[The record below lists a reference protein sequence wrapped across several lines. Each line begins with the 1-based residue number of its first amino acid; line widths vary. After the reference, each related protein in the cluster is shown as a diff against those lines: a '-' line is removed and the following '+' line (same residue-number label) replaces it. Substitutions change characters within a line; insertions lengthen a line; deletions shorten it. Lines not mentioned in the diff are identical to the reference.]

1 MSQILPAAKPGITTG
16 GSTFPVGAPLASKER
31 FQDFL
36 KSYVHEKSPSSDC
49 AALSRKNTPRVQSEK
64 NVQTN
69 RGSEVGKDQP
79 VSTENREVSRS
90 LKLLSA
96 ATKVSAQPVRSNS
109 LSEKSSKIPNPV
121 NIARRGSELSAR
133 KVSTDASFVEASE
146 VSSSVLQNDVVDEP
160 VTTEEPDLGQ
170 HAEQF
175 AQCASDLEGDN
186 GQSSMS
192 DLSLGVASFDG
203 ASKSAIDQ
211 GEVKE
216 DPAVSET
223 ESVNVAAPTSAE
235 NIHVLQA
242 PNAEASESFLKLPS
256 SELQNSGS
264 EHTSVSSATRDEG
277 SSSSLNGPVITHQ
290 ATDQRLN
297 TQIDIFLEHDGKIRM
312 SVAED
317 KGGERHIHI
326 LAENSEALR
335 SLSINKESLLS
346 SLNQNLVSASA
357 DQPVISTEVSFGL
370 LGSFSQ
376 DYPTNSGWDEGQQR
390 PFTACGSSET
400 SSENLSENASVS
412 PRKFLRGVVDL
423 TA

>member
-1 MSQILPAAKPGITTG
+1 ME
-16 GSTFPVGAPLASKER
+16 AP
-31 FQDFL
+31 
-36 KSYVHEKSPSSDC
+36 
-49 AALSRKNTPRVQSEK
+49 
-64 NVQTN
+64 
-69 RGSEVGKDQP
+69 
-79 VSTENREVSRS
+79 
-90 LKLLSA
+90 
-96 ATKVSAQPVRSNS
+96 
-109 LSEKSSKIPNPV
+109 
-121 NIARRGSELSAR
+121 
-133 KVSTDASFVEASE
+133 E
-146 VSSSVLQNDVVDEP
+146 VSSSVLQNDVVDEH

-175 AQCASDLEGDN
+175 AQCASDLEDDN
-186 GQSSMS
+186 GQSLMS

-203 ASKSAIDQ
+203 ALKSTIDPL
-211 GEVKE
+211 EVKE
-216 DPAVSET
+216 DRTVSET
-223 ESVNVAAPTSAE
+223 ESVNVASPTSAE

-242 PNAEASESFLKLPS
+242 SNAEASGSRLELPS
-256 SELQNSGS
+256 PQLQNSGS
-264 EHTSVSSATRDEG
+264 EHTSVSSPTRDEAG
-277 SSSSLNGPVITHQ
+277 PSSLNGPVITHQ

-335 SLSINKESLLS
+335 SLSTNKESLLS
-346 SLNQNLVSASA
+346 SLNQNLVSLSA

-376 DYPTNSGWDEGQQR
+376 DYPTNSGREESQQR

-400 SSENLSENASVS
+400 SSEDLSENASVS

>member
-1 MSQILPAAKPGITTG
+1 ME
-16 GSTFPVGAPLASKER
+16 APEM
-31 FQDFL
+31 
-36 KSYVHEKSPSSDC
+36 
-49 AALSRKNTPRVQSEK
+49 
-64 NVQTN
+64 
-69 RGSEVGKDQP
+69 
-79 VSTENREVSRS
+79 
-90 LKLLSA
+90 
-96 ATKVSAQPVRSNS
+96 
-109 LSEKSSKIPNPV
+109 
-121 NIARRGSELSAR
+121 
-133 KVSTDASFVEASE
+133 
-146 VSSSVLQNDVVDEP
+146 SSSVLQNDVVDEH
-160 VTTEEPDLGQ
+160 VTTEEPDPGQ

-175 AQCASDLEGDN
+175 AQCASDLEDDN
-186 GQSSMS
+186 GQSLMS

-203 ASKSAIDQ
+203 ASKSTIDPL
-211 GEVKE
+211 EVKE
-216 DPAVSET
+216 DRTVSET
-223 ESVNVAAPTSAE
+223 VASPTSAE
-235 NIHVLQA
+235 NIHVLQGA
-242 PNAEASESFLKLPS
+242 NTEASGSRLELPS

-264 EHTSVSSATRDEG
+264 EHTSVSSTTRDEAG
-277 SSSSLNGPVITHQ
+277 PSSLNGPVITHQ

-297 TQIDIFLEHDGKIRM
+297 TQIDIFLKHDGKIRM

-335 SLSINKESLLS
+335 SLSTNKESLLS

-376 DYPTNSGWDEGQQR
+376 DYPTNSGRDEGQQR

>member
-1 MSQILPAAKPGITTG
+1 ME
-16 GSTFPVGAPLASKER
+16 AP
-31 FQDFL
+31 
-36 KSYVHEKSPSSDC
+36 
-49 AALSRKNTPRVQSEK
+49 
-64 NVQTN
+64 
-69 RGSEVGKDQP
+69 
-79 VSTENREVSRS
+79 
-90 LKLLSA
+90 
-96 ATKVSAQPVRSNS
+96 
-109 LSEKSSKIPNPV
+109 
-121 NIARRGSELSAR
+121 
-133 KVSTDASFVEASE
+133 E

-175 AQCASDLEGDN
+175 AQCASDLEDDN
-186 GQSSMS
+186 GQSLMS

-203 ASKSAIDQ
+203 ASKSTIDPL
-211 GEVKE
+211 EVKE
-216 DPAVSET
+216 DRTVSET
-223 ESVNVAAPTSAE
+223 VASPTSAE
-235 NIHVLQA
+235 NIHVLQGA
-242 PNAEASESFLKLPS
+242 NTEASGSRLELPS

-264 EHTSVSSATRDEG
+264 EHTSVSSSTRDEAG
-277 SSSSLNGPVITHQ
+277 PSSLNGPVITHQ

-335 SLSINKESLLS
+335 SLSTNKESLLS
-346 SLNQNLVSASA
+346 SLNQNLVPVSA

-376 DYPTNSGWDEGQQR
+376 DYPTNSGRDEGQQR

-400 SSENLSENASVS
+400 SSEDLSENASVS

>member
-1 MSQILPAAKPGITTG
+1 MSQILSAAKPGITTG
-16 GSTFPVGAPLASKER
+16 GSTFPVGAPLASEER

-36 KSYVHEKSPSSDC
+36 KSYVHEKTPSSDC
-49 AALSRKNTPRVQSEK
+49 AALSRKNTPRLQSEK
-64 NVQTN
+64 NVQIN
-69 RGSEVGKDQP
+69 RGSEVAKDQP
-79 VSTENREVSRS
+79 VSIENREVSRS
-90 LKLLSA
+90 LKPLSS

-109 LSEKSSKIPNPV
+109 VPEKSSKISNPV
-121 NIARRGSELSAR
+121 NIARRGSELSAH
-133 KVSTDASFVEASE
+133 KVSTDASFMEAPE

-203 ASKSAIDQ
+203 ASKSAVDQ
-211 GEVKE
+211 CEVKE

-223 ESVNVAAPTSAE
+223 ESVSVAAPTSAE
-235 NIHVLQA
+235 NIHVLQV
-242 PNAEASESFLKLPS
+242 PNVEASESLLELPS

-290 ATDQRLN
+290 ATYQRLN

-326 LAENSEALR
+326 LAENSEALH
-335 SLSINKESLLS
+335 SLSTNKESLLS
-346 SLNQNLVSASA
+346 SLSQNLVSLSA

-376 DYPTNSGWDEGQQR
+376 DYPTNSGRDEGQQR

>member
-1 MSQILPAAKPGITTG
+1 ME
-16 GSTFPVGAPLASKER
+16 APK
-31 FQDFL
+31 
-36 KSYVHEKSPSSDC
+36 
-49 AALSRKNTPRVQSEK
+49 
-64 NVQTN
+64 
-69 RGSEVGKDQP
+69 
-79 VSTENREVSRS
+79 
-90 LKLLSA
+90 
-96 ATKVSAQPVRSNS
+96 
-109 LSEKSSKIPNPV
+109 
-121 NIARRGSELSAR
+121 
-133 KVSTDASFVEASE
+133 
-146 VSSSVLQNDVVDEP
+146 VSSSVLQNNVIDEP

-175 AQCASDLEGDN
+175 AQCVSDLEPDN

-192 DLSLGVASFDG
+192 DLSLGIASFDG
-203 ASKSAIDQ
+203 ASKSTIDPL
-211 GEVKE
+211 EVKE
-216 DPAVSET
+216 DREVSET
-223 ESVNVAAPTSAE
+223 ESVNVASPTLAE
-235 NIHVLQA
+235 NIPVLQ
-242 PNAEASESFLKLPS
+242 PSNAEASESLLELPPT
-256 SELQNSGS
+256 ELQNSSS
-264 EHTSVSSATRDEG
+264 EHTSVSSPTRGEP
-277 SSSSLNGPVITHQ
+277 SPSFLNGPVITHQ

-335 SLSINKESLLS
+335 SLSTNKESLLS
-346 SLNQNLVSASA
+346 SLNQNLVSVSA

-376 DYPTNSGWDEGQQR
+376 DYPTNSGRDEGQQR

-400 SSENLSENASVS
+400 SPEDLSENASIS

>member
-1 MSQILPAAKPGITTG
+1 M
-16 GSTFPVGAPLASKER
+16 
-31 FQDFL
+31 
-36 KSYVHEKSPSSDC
+36 
-49 AALSRKNTPRVQSEK
+49 
-64 NVQTN
+64 
-69 RGSEVGKDQP
+69 
-79 VSTENREVSRS
+79 
-90 LKLLSA
+90 
-96 ATKVSAQPVRSNS
+96 
-109 LSEKSSKIPNPV
+109 
-121 NIARRGSELSAR
+121 
-133 KVSTDASFVEASE
+133 EASE

>member
-1 MSQILPAAKPGITTG
+1 MSQILPAAKPGMTTG
-16 GSTFPVGAPLASKER
+16 GGTFPVGTPLASKER

-69 RGSEVGKDQP
+69 RGSEVGKNQP

-90 LKLLSA
+90 LKPLSS

-109 LSEKSSKIPNPV
+109 LPENSSKIPNPV
-121 NIARRGSELSAR
+121 NLARRGSELSAH
-133 KVSTDASFVEASE
+133 KVSTDASFMEAPE
-146 VSSSVLQNDVVDEP
+146 VSSSVLQNHVVDEA
-160 VTTEEPDLGQ
+160 VTTDEPDLGQ
-170 HAEQF
+170 HA
-175 AQCASDLEGDN
+175 QCASDLEDDN

-192 DLSLGVASFDG
+192 DLSPGVASFDG
-203 ASKSAIDQ
+203 ASKSAVGQ
-211 GEVKE
+211 CEVKK

-223 ESVNVAAPTSAE
+223 ESVGVGAPTSAE
-235 NIHVLQA
+235 NIHVLQV
-242 PNAEASESFLKLPS
+242 PNVEASESLLELPS

-277 SSSSLNGPVITHQ
+277 SSSSLNGPVVTHQ
-290 ATDQRLN
+290 ATDKRLN

-335 SLSINKESLLS
+335 SLSTNKESLLS
-346 SLNQNLVSASA
+346 SLNQNLVSVSA

-376 DYPTNSGWDEGQQR
+376 DYPTNSGRDEGQQR

-400 SSENLSENASVS
+400 SSEDLSENASVS

>member
-1 MSQILPAAKPGITTG
+1 ME
-16 GSTFPVGAPLASKER
+16 AP
-31 FQDFL
+31 
-36 KSYVHEKSPSSDC
+36 
-49 AALSRKNTPRVQSEK
+49 
-64 NVQTN
+64 
-69 RGSEVGKDQP
+69 
-79 VSTENREVSRS
+79 
-90 LKLLSA
+90 
-96 ATKVSAQPVRSNS
+96 
-109 LSEKSSKIPNPV
+109 
-121 NIARRGSELSAR
+121 
-133 KVSTDASFVEASE
+133 E

-170 HAEQF
+170 HA
-175 AQCASDLEGDN
+175 QCASDLEDDN

-192 DLSLGVASFDG
+192 DLSPGVASFDG
-203 ASKSAIDQ
+203 ASKSAVGQ
-211 GEVKE
+211 CEVKK

-223 ESVNVAAPTSAE
+223 ESVSVGAPTSAE
-235 NIHVLQA
+235 NIHVLQV
-242 PNAEASESFLKLPS
+242 PNVEASESLLELPS

-335 SLSINKESLLS
+335 SLSTNKESLLS
-346 SLNQNLVSASA
+346 SLSQNLVSLSA

-376 DYPTNSGWDEGQQR
+376 DYPTNSGREESQQR

-400 SSENLSENASVS
+400 SSEDLSENASIS

>member
-1 MSQILPAAKPGITTG
+1 ME
-16 GSTFPVGAPLASKER
+16 AP
-31 FQDFL
+31 
-36 KSYVHEKSPSSDC
+36 
-49 AALSRKNTPRVQSEK
+49 
-64 NVQTN
+64 
-69 RGSEVGKDQP
+69 
-79 VSTENREVSRS
+79 
-90 LKLLSA
+90 
-96 ATKVSAQPVRSNS
+96 
-109 LSEKSSKIPNPV
+109 
-121 NIARRGSELSAR
+121 
-133 KVSTDASFVEASE
+133 E

-203 ASKSAIDQ
+203 ASKSAVDQ
-211 GEVKE
+211 REVKK

-223 ESVNVAAPTSAE
+223 ESVSVGAPTSAE
-235 NIHVLQA
+235 SIHVLQA

-317 KGGERHIHI
+317 KGGERHIYI

-335 SLSINKESLLS
+335 SLSTNKESLLS

>member
-1 MSQILPAAKPGITTG
+1 MSQILPAAKPGMTTG

-69 RGSEVGKDQP
+69 RGSEVAKDQP

-90 LKLLSA
+90 LKPLSA

-109 LSEKSSKIPNPV
+109 LPEKPSKIPNPV
-121 NIARRGSELSAR
+121 NIARRGSELPAH
-133 KVSTDASFVEASE
+133 KVSTDASFMEAPE

-203 ASKSAIDQ
+203 ASKTAVDQ
-211 GEVKE
+211 REVKK

-223 ESVNVAAPTSAE
+223 ESVSVGAPTSAE
-235 NIHVLQA
+235 SIHVLQA

-326 LAENSEALR
+326 LAESSEALR
-335 SLSINKESLLS
+335 SLSTNKESLLS

-357 DQPVISTEVSFGL
+357 DQPVIPTEVSFGL

-376 DYPTNSGWDEGQQR
+376 DYPTNSGREKSQQR
-390 PFTACGSSET
+390 SATACGSSET
-400 SSENLSENASVS
+400 SSGDLSENASVS

>member
-16 GSTFPVGAPLASKER
+16 GSTFPVGTPLASKER

-49 AALSRKNTPRVQSEK
+49 AVLSRKNTPRVQSEK

-90 LKLLSA
+90 LKPLSS

-109 LSEKSSKIPNPV
+109 LPEKSSKIPNPV

-133 KVSTDASFVEASE
+133 KVSTDASFMEAPE

-203 ASKSAIDQ
+203 ASKSAVDQ
-211 GEVKE
+211 REVKK

-223 ESVNVAAPTSAE
+223 ESVSVGAPTSAE
-235 NIHVLQA
+235 NIHVLQV
-242 PNAEASESFLKLPS
+242 PNVEASESLLELPS

-335 SLSINKESLLS
+335 SLSTNKESLLS
-346 SLNQNLVSASA
+346 SLSQNLVSLSA

-376 DYPTNSGWDEGQQR
+376 DYPTNSGREESQQR

-400 SSENLSENASVS
+400 SSEDLSENASVS